1 MYQTIFQPSLS
12 LSLLVCLVSASA
24 QCSFKNKRLKE
35 DLLTSKHLD
44 VLQDLRVLTKA
55 GWSPRA
61 LRHLFLSMVLSCTPP
76 EDYTYRRLQQCSCT
90 PAFMVHSI
98 GQLKI
103 LSKVPLISQVT
114 SKAQLPRNA
123 CEELSTRSLPPNMP
137 SRSEEQRRRKGGLQ
151 NSS

>member
-1 MYQTIFQPSLS
+1 M
-12 LSLLVCLVSASA
+12 
-24 QCSFKNKRLKE
+24 
-35 DLLTSKHLD
+35 
-44 VLQDLRVLTKA
+44 LQDLCVLTKA

-61 LRHLFLSMVLSCTPP
+61 LRHLSLSMVLFCTSP
-76 EDYTYRRLQQCSCT
+76 EDYTYRHLQQCSCT

-123 CEELSTRSLPPNMP
+123 CEELSTRPLPPNMP
-137 SRSEEQRRRKGGLQ
+137 SRSEEQRRRKGGPQ
-151 NSS
+151 NSSWRFHSLKERYTGPTGVQTVCIHRRHMRGQRSPVHLQRCKHHM